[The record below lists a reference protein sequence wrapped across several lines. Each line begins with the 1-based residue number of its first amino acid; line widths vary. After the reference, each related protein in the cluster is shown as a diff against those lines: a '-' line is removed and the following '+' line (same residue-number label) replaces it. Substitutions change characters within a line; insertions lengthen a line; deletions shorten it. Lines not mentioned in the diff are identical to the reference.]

1 MCIYFLAGPV
11 GAAGSGGGLAS
22 LAATLPIPP
31 QCQLVADYIVG
42 GSSAAAIGTS
52 ASGATGSYQQ
62 STTGGGGGAAVT
74 EQ

>member
-1 MCIYFLAGPV
+1 M

-42 GSSAAAIGTS
+42 GSAAGAVGTGG
-52 ASGATGSYQQ
+52 ASGATASYQQ
-62 STTGGGGGAAVT
+62 NTGGAVT